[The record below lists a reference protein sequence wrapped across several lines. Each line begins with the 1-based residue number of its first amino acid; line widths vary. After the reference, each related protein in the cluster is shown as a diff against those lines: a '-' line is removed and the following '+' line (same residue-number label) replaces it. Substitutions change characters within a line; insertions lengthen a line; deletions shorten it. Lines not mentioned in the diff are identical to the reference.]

1 MTASN
6 ISSDVLRLAGN
17 NTGDTS
23 SLTPIVTTTVDPNST
38 FPSFVVE
45 QPFCQWILYDDIAN
59 SRVRVWDL
67 IILVPNAVFAIFLLY
82 RLRSAATKLQ
92 NSNSPIFKAFYGLVF
107 VVAGISILRCVVA
120 MTVNASVL
128 AGDVADKV
136 IWLVL
141 RFFLL
146 ATELSVVTFG
156 LLFGHLESH
165 ASIRRVLIVTSLI
178 ALAYSCT
185 QGSLEFIHPDPKFR
199 VKIQANGTDNYDIF
213 AHGGMIFW
221 FSSSFFFF
229 VVYSVIFILPW
240 TGIKKRLALPSKTS
254 FYYYCLALAI
264 LNLTQAIGSALIYY
278 SVDNGRCVVD
288 ITTYLYFTIYDPMVY
303 VTFLREFFSVTQPSI
318 LFSYKHQVDD
328 LNEEDTVS
336 MPCHTGY
343 DKDDH
348 YSTSY
353 DSTHF
358 DRQNS
363 LAGSVNHP
371 GVMSVNSDFY
381 QIST

>member
-1 MTASN
+1 
-6 ISSDVLRLAGN
+6 
-17 NTGDTS
+17 
-23 SLTPIVTTTVDPNST
+23 
-38 FPSFVVE
+38 
-45 QPFCQWILYDDIAN
+45 

-67 IILVPNAVFAIFLLY
+67 IILIPNAVFAIFLVW
-82 RLRSAATKLQ
+82 RLRSAINKLQ

-107 VVAGISILRCVVA
+107 LVAVISILRCIVA
-120 MTVNASVL
+120 MTVNASVV
-128 AGDVADKV
+128 AGDIADKV

-165 ASIRRVLIVTSLI
+165 ASIRRVLIVTSFI
-178 ALAYSCT
+178 ALAYSST
-185 QGSLEFIHPDPKFR
+185 QGTLEFIHPDPKFR
-199 VKIQANGTDNYDIF
+199 IQSPTNGTDNYDIF

-221 FSSSFFFF
+221 FSSSLFFF
-229 VVYSVIFILPW
+229 VVYSIIYILPW
-240 TGIKKRLALPSKTS
+240 TSITKRLALPSKKS
-254 FYYYCLALAI
+254 FYLYCLALAI
-264 LNLTQAIGSALIYY
+264 LNLTQSIGSALIYY
-278 SVDNGRCVVD
+278 SIDNGRCVVD
-288 ITTYLYFTIYDPMVY
+288 VTTYLYFTLYDPLVY
-303 VTFLREFFSVTQPSI
+303 GTFLREFFSITQPSI

-328 LNEEDTVS
+328 LGEEDTVS

-343 DKDDH
+343 DKDDN

-358 DRQNS
+358 DRSLNS
-363 LAGSVNHP
+363 SGNQPSL
-371 GVMSVNSDFY
+371 SVNSDFY